1 MLISEE
7 LQQTLNSIIEHRSLA
22 LDAAA
27 AVGLLWGVFLWLFGA
42 RVVRASTAMVGIIG
56 GAAVGGIVAHS
67 LKLEPLLAYALGG
80 GVAGGLVVWFTYR
93 LWIGLLLAIV
103 LGVMVPLGVLAWSG
117 TPAPDTDDTLTEA
130 RQITTDQA
138 MRLVQ
143 TEDESDEQALS
154 EQVREALDGLG
165 EALRAWWDDEVGA
178 GAKTGVILG
187 GLVAAGTGLLVGLV
201 FPKIACAIVAAAV
214 GAAFVL
220 TGLNLLAAR
229 YAPALADVLPAGPR
243 GVVVMIAAAT
253 VVGAI
258 IQWTILRPKAD
269 E

>member
-1 MLISEE
+1 MPISDE
-7 LQQTLNSIIEHRSLA
+7 LQQTLQSISEHSSLA

-27 AVGLLWGVFLWLFGA
+27 GVCLLWGVFLWLFGA

-56 GAAVGGIVAHS
+56 GASVGGLVAHS
-67 LKLEPLLAYALGG
+67 LSLEPLLAYALGG
-80 GVAGGLVVWFTYR
+80 GVAGGLIVWFTYR
-93 LWIGLLLAIV
+93 LWIGLLLACV

-117 TPAPDTDDTLTEA
+117 APAPDASETLTETK
-130 RQITTDQA
+130 QIATDQA
-138 MRLVQ
+138 MRLVDSE
-143 TEDESDEQALS
+143 EDGDEPSLS
-154 EQVREALDGLG
+154 EQVRAAIDGLG
-165 EALRAWWDDEVGA
+165 EGLKAWWQDEVGS

-214 GAAFVL
+214 GASFVL
-220 TGLNLLAAR
+220 TSLNLLATR
-229 YAPALADVLPAGPR
+229 YAPSVAEAIPSGPR
-243 GVVVMIAAAT
+243 GVVLMVGGAT